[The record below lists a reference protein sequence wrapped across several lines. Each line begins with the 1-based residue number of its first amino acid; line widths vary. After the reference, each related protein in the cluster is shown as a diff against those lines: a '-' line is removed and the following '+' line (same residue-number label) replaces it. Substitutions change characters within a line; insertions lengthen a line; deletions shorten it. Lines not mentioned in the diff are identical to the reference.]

1 MFKFS
6 VTLEP
11 DKAMCVLAVLIKV
24 DCGVPVVLL

>member
-1 MFKFS
+1 MFEFS